1 MKEKIAFHVNGYVG
15 LIVAILLAL
24 VSIVAVISKSVSGIA
39 FGTLGLIIA
48 FVIASSLTVI
58 QPNEAKVL
66 TFFGRYIGTIR
77 DAGLF
82 VTVPLTNKTPVSL
95 RVRNFNSQIIKVNDQ
110 QGNPVEISAVIVY
123 KVVDTAQALFNVED
137 YEHFIAVQSESAIRH
152 VSGEYPYDSFD
163 NPHAKTLRG
172 NSADVSH
179 ELTVELQ
186 DRLKIAGLKI
196 IETRINHL
204 AYATEIASAMLQR
217 QQASAILSARKI
229 IVKGAVS
236 IAESAIDEL
245 EKEGHHKLSPAH
257 EDQMLNNLLVSIIN
271 ERGTQNVINT
281 DDIKW

>member
-1 MKEKIAFHVNGYVG
+1 MKEKIAFHVNGYLG
-15 LIVAILLAL
+15 LIVAVVLAL
-24 VSIVAVISKSVSGIA
+24 VSLVLVISKLPVGILI
-39 FGTLGLIIA
+39 GTVGLILA
-48 FVIASSLTVI
+48 FIIASSLTVI

-82 VTVPLTNKTPVSL
+82 VTVPLTNKVPVSL

-152 VSGEYPYDSFD
+152 VSGEYPYDSFN
-163 NPHAKTLRG
+163 NPNAKTLRG
-172 NSADVSH
+172 NSADVSR
-179 ELTVELQ
+179 ELTDELQ
-186 DRLKIAGLKI
+186 DRLRIAGLKI
-196 IETRINHL
+196 IETRVNHL
-204 AYATEIASAMLQR
+204 AYATEIASAMLRR

-236 IAESAIDEL
+236 IAESAIDQL
-245 EKEGHHKLSPAH
+245 ERDEHHQLTPGHK
-257 EDQMLNNLLVSIIN
+257 DRMLNNLLVSIIN
-271 ERGTQNVINT
+271 DRGTQNVINT
-281 DDIKW
+281 DDIN

>member
-82 VTVPLTNKTPVSL
+82 VTVSLTNKTPVSL

-281 DDIKW
+281 DDIK

>member
-196 IETRINHL
+196 IETRVNHL

-281 DDIKW
+281 DDIK

>member
-281 DDIKW
+281 DDIK